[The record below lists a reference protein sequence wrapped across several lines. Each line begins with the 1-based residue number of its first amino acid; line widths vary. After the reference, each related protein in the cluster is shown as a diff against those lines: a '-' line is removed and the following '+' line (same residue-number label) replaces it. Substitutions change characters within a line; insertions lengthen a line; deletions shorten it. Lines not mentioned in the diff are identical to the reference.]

1 MPPLDAMA
9 AVRAAARQEQ
19 FLEVVSEE
27 EARCRFAAAFAPH
40 PLGAETVPLGAALG
54 RVLAEDVIAGIDVPG
69 FDRSIVDGFAV
80 RAAET
85 LGASEV
91 APVRL
96 RLNPEVLACGHPP
109 ALTVEPGTA
118 SVIATGGM
126 MPRGADAV
134 VMVEHAE
141 PGEDDDGAWIAL
153 RRPVAPGAHVG
164 GAGGDI
170 ARGETV
176 LRRLRVLTSREL
188 GMLAAVGRAE
198 VPVLRRPR
206 VAVLS
211 TGDEL
216 IAPGAKP
223 RPAGVFDSNG
233 AIIAAAVA
241 EAGGEAIPLGIVAD
255 DEAALARALTEALA
269 SADVVVLSGGT
280 SKGAGDLCYRV
291 VSRLGRIV
299 VHGVALKPGKPLCL
313 AVAEGKPLAVLPG
326 FPTSAVFT
334 FHGFVAPLIRAMAGL
349 AETGAETV
357 EARLAVRLPSELGRT
372 EYAMVSLVRTVTGL
386 AAYPLA
392 KGSGAVT
399 AFSLADGFVAVPALA
414 DAIEAGAPVTVTLI
428 GRGIR
433 PAELVVIGSH
443 CVGLDRIAGLLAER
457 GIAAKVLNVGSLGGL
472 AAARRGEA
480 DLAPMHLL
488 DPKTGSY
495 NRPLLPEGVALIP
508 GWRRMQGIVFR
519 PGDARFEGRAAEDA
533 VAAALADPSCLMVN
547 RNAGSGTR
555 VLIDGL
561 LKGARPPGFLNQP
574 KSHNA
579 VAAAVAQS
587 RADWGLAIAT
597 VARDYGLG
605 FIPLAEEHY
614 DFAVPEARLD
624 RAPVRVF
631 RDLLTEPATRA
642 ALTALGFS
650 PSS

>member
-1 MPPLDAMA
+1 
-9 AVRAAARQEQ
+9 VRAA
-19 FLEVVSEE
+19 
-27 EARCRFAAAFAPH
+27 
-40 PLGAETVPLGAALG
+40 
-54 RVLAEDVIAGIDVPG
+54 D
-69 FDRSIVDGFAV
+69 
-80 RAAET
+80 T
-85 LGASEV
+85 LHASEV
-91 APVRL
+91 TPVRL

-109 ALTVEPGTA
+109 AVSVEPGTA

-134 VMVEHAE
+134 VMIEHAE
-141 PGEDDDGAWIAL
+141 AVEDAAGAWILL

-164 GAGGDI
+164 GAGSDI

-176 LRRLRVLTSREL
+176 LRRHRVLTSREL
-188 GMLAAVGRAE
+188 GMLAAVGCAE
-198 VPVLRRPR
+198 VTVLRRPR

-216 IAPGAKP
+216 IPPGAQP

-233 AIIAAAVA
+233 AIVAAAVA
-241 EAGGEAIPLGIVAD
+241 EAGGEALRLGIVPD
-255 DEAALARALTEALA
+255 DEAALERALTEALA
-269 SADVVVLSGGT
+269 AADMVVLSGGT

-291 VSRLGRIV
+291 VSRLGQIV

-313 AVAEGKPLAVLPG
+313 AVADGKPLIVLPG

-349 AETGAETV
+349 AETESETV
-357 EARLAVRLPSELGRT
+357 QARLAVRLPSELGRT
-372 EYAMVSLVRTVTGL
+372 EYAMVSLVQSDAGL

-414 DAIEAGAPVTVTLI
+414 DGVEASTPVSVTLI

-433 PAELVVIGSH
+433 PADLVVIGSH
-443 CVGLDRIAGLLAER
+443 CVGLDRIVGLLADR

-480 DLAPMHLL
+480 DLAPIHLL
-488 DPKTGSY
+488 DPKTGEY
-495 NRPLLPEGVALIP
+495 NRPLLPAGVALIP
-508 GWRRMQGIVFR
+508 GWRRLQGIVFR
-519 PGDARFEGRAAEDA
+519 RGDRRFEGRNAQAA
-533 VAAALADPSCLMVN
+533 VAAALADPTCLMVN

-579 VAAAVAQS
+579 VAAAVAQG
-587 RADWGLAIAT
+587 RADWGVAIAT
-597 VARDYGLG
+597 VARDSGLG

-624 RAPVRVF
+624 RPAVRAF
-631 RDLLTEPATRA
+631 REVLSDPATRA